1 MPTKTKIAA
10 NSRGR
15 PKKTFKIKEKKT
27 SNIKRWRGRPKKDK
41 SIKENDNINTKISKH
56 GQDIKQIS
64 QNHKKIHLDIKNSS
78 FSSKKIKKEE
88 NTKTDKFALW
98 LLVFSMLLFIFSLYK
113 TFYLVPSSSYNFDEY
128 ADKKLNIDTDILIET
143 GGSIIVQ
150 DVSQEIQISA
160 DVINA
165 SDSSSI
171 EDKYGISDIDVI
183 NMFYKTINDKWY
195 NDLPYF
201 ADNYIKFSSLFKIY
215 YAENW
220 LGNFLS
226 NLTNERVYL
235 TNIEEI
241 VWASD
246 KPWVKYYSYTIKY
259 KLKNNNQ
266 LFTEE
271 RKAAV
276 VIRNDR
282 KLIWS
287 LQCTNVWCSKMPF
300 FNPERHGIK

>member
-1 MPTKTKIAA
+1 MPTKIKTTAG
-10 NSRGR
+10 SRGR
-15 PKKTFKIKEKKT
+15 PKKAFKIKEKKT
-27 SNIKRWRGRPKKDK
+27 SDIKRGRGRPKKDK
-41 SIKENDNINTKISKH
+41 SIKPTDNINTKISKH
-56 GQDIKQIS
+56 GQDIKKIA

-113 TFYLVPSSSYNFDEY
+113 TFYLVPSTPYNFDNY
-128 ADKKLNIDTDILIET
+128 TDKNLNIDTDILIES
-143 GGSIIVQ
+143 GGSIIMQ
-150 DVSQEIQISA
+150 DVSQEIQILA
-160 DVINA
+160 DVINI

-171 EDKYGISDIDVI
+171 EDKYGISDVDVI
-183 NMFYKTINDKWY
+183 NMFYETINDKLY
-195 NDLPYF
+195 NDLSYF
-201 ADNYIKFSSLFKIY
+201 ADNYMKSSSLFKIY
-215 YAENW
+215 YTKNW
-220 LGNFLS
+220 LWNFLLH
-226 NLTNERVYL
+226 LTNERVYL

-241 VWASD
+241 IWASN

-259 KLKNNNQ
+259 KLKNNNK

-271 RKAAV
+271 WKTAI

-300 FNPERHGIK
+300 FNPERHSIK